1 MSRFLV
7 SSGFPFLI
15 CIQGILYFSM
25 NVGEAPLE
33 IEIMGTGNIMA
44 FVGLC
49 ELGRLVLDLD
59 SAPRDLRRLLRDLG
73 SAPRDLGSVV
83 LDLDSAPR
91 DLGLFLLDLYGSPL
105 TVDMLIIETASS
117 QLYRVMC
124 SQVLA

>member
-73 SAPRDLGSVV
+73 SAPRDLGRLL
-83 LDLDSAPR
+83 LDLDSAL
-91 DLGLFLLDLYGSPL
+91 LGLRRLLLDTGSAPR
-105 TVDMLIIETASS
+105 AHG
-117 QLYRVMC
+117 RVRRE
-124 SQVLA
+124 LDGG